1 MGKNAKNQDDK
12 YMKNNKLN
20 NNSNKKEDLTDEP
33 IRIAQIMG
41 KWLGGGVESVVMNY
55 YRHMDR
61 TKIQFDFICDEDS
74 KNIPYEEIEKM
85 GGKVILIPPYQKVI
99 KYHKELKKILKNG
112 NYKIVHSHINTL
124 SVFSLFAA
132 KCAGVPVRIAHSH
145 STTNK
150 KEFKKNIM
158 KQILRPFSKLFATD
172 YMCCSELAGRWLFGN
187 KEYDKGK
194 VYLLN
199 NAIDVDKFKFDE
211 NIRNAKRQE
220 LNIDDNT
227 LVIGHVGRFVEQ
239 KNHRF
244 LIDVFNEVHKQ
255 KSNSVLLLVGQGPLM
270 HEIKEKVKKLG
281 LENYVLF
288 LGQRNDTN
296 ELYQAMD
303 LFVLPSLYE
312 GLPVVGIEAQASGL
326 LCLFSDKMTK
336 ETKAT
341 QNAEFINLDE
351 SNVDIWTKQIL
362 DGFEIYKRKNVNEE
376 IKSAGFDIKEQ
387 AKNLEKYYLKK
398 TSKTIIHIINSKIF
412 SGLESVVCD
421 IITSDL
427 KEKYKFIYVTQN
439 GPIVDTL
446 KERKVNYEIIDK
458 MSCKE
463 IKRVIKKY
471 KPIIIHA
478 HDFTASV
485 ICSAV
490 KKNVPLIEH
499 IHNNCPWLKKVCI
512 NSIAFLYAGIKA
524 DKILTVSESIENE
537 YIFSNFIK
545 RKIECIGNPLSR
557 KKILNN
563 VTERDYEKKYD
574 ICCCARLTEP
584 KDPFRF
590 IEIIEK
596 IKLTIPNI
604 KAVWVG
610 DGELKEKMI
619 KTIKEKGLE
628 SNLEL
633 VGCQKNPYKYIAQSR
648 IFVLTSAWEG
658 FGLVAFEALTL
669 GLPCVVSN
677 VGGLVDIVDGTCGKL
692 CKKNEDFENETIKLL
707 SDEKYYEETKDFSI
721 KKSKKI
727 ENIETYIE
735 DVSIIYD
742 FLNRRKI

>member
-74 KNIPYEEIEKM
+74 TNIPYEEIEKM

-312 GLPVVGIEAQASGL
+312 GLPVV
-326 LCLFSDKMTK
+326 
-336 ETKAT
+336 
-341 QNAEFINLDE
+341 
-351 SNVDIWTKQIL
+351 
-362 DGFEIYKRKNVNEE
+362 
-376 IKSAGFDIKEQ
+376 
-387 AKNLEKYYLKK
+387 
-398 TSKTIIHIINSKIF
+398 
-412 SGLESVVCD
+412 
-421 IITSDL
+421 
-427 KEKYKFIYVTQN
+427 
-439 GPIVDTL
+439 
-446 KERKVNYEIIDK
+446 
-458 MSCKE
+458 
-463 IKRVIKKY
+463 
-471 KPIIIHA
+471 
-478 HDFTASV
+478 
-485 ICSAV
+485 
-490 KKNVPLIEH
+490 
-499 IHNNCPWLKKVCI
+499 
-512 NSIAFLYAGIKA
+512 
-524 DKILTVSESIENE
+524 
-537 YIFSNFIK
+537 
-545 RKIECIGNPLSR
+545 
-557 KKILNN
+557 
-563 VTERDYEKKYD
+563 
-574 ICCCARLTEP
+574 
-584 KDPFRF
+584 
-590 IEIIEK
+590 
-596 IKLTIPNI
+596 
-604 KAVWVG
+604 
-610 DGELKEKMI
+610 
-619 KTIKEKGLE
+619 
-628 SNLEL
+628 
-633 VGCQKNPYKYIAQSR
+633 
-648 IFVLTSAWEG
+648 
-658 FGLVAFEALTL
+658 
-669 GLPCVVSN
+669 
-677 VGGLVDIVDGTCGKL
+677 
-692 CKKNEDFENETIKLL
+692 
-707 SDEKYYEETKDFSI
+707 
-721 KKSKKI
+721 
-727 ENIETYIE
+727 
-735 DVSIIYD
+735 
-742 FLNRRKI
+742 